1 MRAMYAHASAALR
14 GIAVSM
20 KGFEVIG
27 MLERMRDIPPEIFR
41 TVEYGGQE
49 IRLHQYINK
58 CDGWDNKTLEPYC
71 RLSVELD
78 EQAPHGWFWLKD
90 WTENK
95 EFVDFLIK
103 QGVLERH
110 PAASRTIAN
119 NILLTA
125 ARLKVKALHETTA

>member
-1 MRAMYAHASAALR
+1 
-14 GIAVSM
+14 
-20 KGFEVIG
+20 

-41 TVEYGGQE
+41 TVEYEGQE

-90 WTENK
+90 WSENHPL
-95 EFVDFLIK
+95 VSFLINE
-103 QGVLERH
+103 GALEMH
-110 PAASRTIAN
+110 PTESRLIGYALV
-119 NILLTA
+119 IKA
-125 ARLKVKALHETTA
+125 ARLKARQFNEA